1 MSASTPSSER
11 QRIINTN
18 RSLRTIKN
26 ELENLAEQEAISD
39 EVFDS
44 IMSLLPSESPLNGN
58 SARNK
63 VAQTSHKSSETERKA
78 SSSAESPSQSM
89 NNLSLNNEP
98 QTVPAP
104 VPVTIPTRPEI
115 ARAKALYRYA
125 ETGDCNFEA
134 GDHISVYEYMNP
146 DWWLGKNLRTG
157 QEGVFPQNYVQILPY
172 PAQGEY
178 GNEKKGNMYQSG
190 SFPPPYQQ
198 QAVSTLPPPSAPVN
212 PYNSSVPPM
221 QVAEQKTDSMAG
233 KGGEMGKKIGK
244 KLGNAAIFGAGATI
258 GGNIVNSIF

>member
-78 SSSAESPSQSM
+78 SSSAEPPSQSM

-190 SFPPPYQQ
+190 NFPPPYQQ
-198 QAVSTLPPPSAPVN
+198 QAVSTLPPPSGPVN

-244 KLGNAAIFGAGATI
+244 KLGNAATFGAGATI